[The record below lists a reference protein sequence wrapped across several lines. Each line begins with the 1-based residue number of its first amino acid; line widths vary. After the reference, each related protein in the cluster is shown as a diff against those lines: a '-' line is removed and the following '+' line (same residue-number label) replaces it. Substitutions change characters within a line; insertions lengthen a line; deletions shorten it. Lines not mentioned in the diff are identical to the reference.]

1 MLVGEKEYLFAGR
14 LTALTSRN
22 ETAMRDIYDVWYFA
36 KNNWDISTEILKIM
50 ADKTIQEHLA
60 DCIAIIENVK
70 DNQILQGLGELLSE
84 KEKMWVKTD
93 LRKETVFLLKN
104 YLSALKE
111 RWWWNVSCVK
121 HSVFDMFLWLSQF
134 LPFLPR
140 PVLFRCDFF
149 HMILHFGHY

>member
-1 MLVGEKEYLFAGR
+1 MFDNINVAIMPYNLRNNGGCPHFE
-14 LTALTSRN
+14 LTSRN
-22 ETAMRDIYDVWYFA
+22 ETAMRDIYDVWYFT

-93 LRKETVFLLKN
+93 LRKETAFFAQKLPVCAEGAMMGECGL
-104 YLSALKE
+104 
-111 RWWWNVSCVK
+111 CQTP
-121 HSVFDMFLWLSQF
+121 SV
-134 LPFLPR
+134 
-140 PVLFRCDFF
+140 
-149 HMILHFGHY
+149 